1 MPAMSVSPEEVARF
15 DALAAS
21 WWDPNGPMRA
31 LHRMNPARVQWIVER
46 AGAAGGA
53 GIRSGPRAAATVA
66 MVAKSSPSA
75 CRMGVGGGG
84 SASLGTA
91 SPQSPPASGGG
102 DSGPGLLPRSHLL
115 DIGCGAGVAAEA
127 LARRGFTVLGL
138 DAAGEA
144 IEAARIHAE
153 GHDLPLAYRIGTA
166 EDLLAEAQ
174 RFPLITALEVIEHVS
189 DPVAFLTTLRDLL
202 IPGGQLFLSTLN
214 RTPRSFLAAKV
225 AAEYLLRWLPVGTH
239 DWHRFITPAELAAM
253 LRDLGFRVTDVAGL
267 APDPLTGQWR
277 TVRNTDVNYLLAA
290 SV

>member
-46 AGAAGGA
+46 AGSTGGA
-53 GIRSGPRAAATVA
+53 GTRSGPGAAATVA
-66 MVAKSSPSA
+66 AVKDSPSP
-75 CRMGVGGGG
+75 CGRGVGGGG
-84 SASLGTA
+84 AASLGIA
-91 SPQSPPASGGG
+91 SSPHPPPARGGG
-102 DSGPGLLPRSHLL
+102 DSGPGLLSRSQLL

-127 LARRGFTVLGL
+127 LARRGFNVLGL

-144 IEAARIHAE
+144 IEAARVHAG
-153 GHDLPLAYRIGTA
+153 GHDLALAYRMGTA
-166 EDLLAEAQ
+166 EDLLAEGL
-174 RFPLITALEVIEHVS
+174 RFPVITALEVIEHVT
-189 DPVAFLTTLRDLL
+189 DPVAFLTALRDLL
-202 IPGGQLFLSTLN
+202 SPGGQLFLSTLN

-239 DWHRFITPAELAAM
+239 NWRRFITPSELAAM

-267 APDPLTGQWR
+267 APNPLTGQWR
-277 TVRNTDVNYLLAA
+277 IVRDTQVNYLLAA